1 MNDNIIQGLMPED
14 SSEDFSLARTI
25 DITYIPNKILIFLL
39 FFVLIGTIGWNLYTG
54 QNLLQSIISGI
65 LQLFLV
71 FFCWAIG
78 RELDP
83 DHDYAAFFGIP
94 LLFVPFTITQGN
106 VFVLLW
112 FLISLRL
119 INQTTGKQTTST
131 DIIFFVFLTLFSA
144 FLSSAILLLPLAIII
159 ILLSSFLPKKQPGL
173 SLLSIPLFPSLILL
187 LLINPEAWSFL
198 NTSPWILIYIA
209 VSSALLF
216 LVTTTTDKFK
226 TTGDHSSSRLSSK
239 RVQSA
244 QLLCVL
250 SVLIISTFHG
260 SILVVFPVW
269 AAITGIGFYRLIH
282 LLLK

>member
-1 MNDNIIQGLMPED
+1 MNDKIIQGLMPEE

-25 DITYIPNKILIFLL
+25 NITYTPNKILIFLL
-39 FFVLIGTIGWNLYTG
+39 LLVLLGTIGWGFYTG
-54 QNLLQSIISGI
+54 QNLFQSISSGI
-65 LQLFLV
+65 LQLFFV

-94 LLFVPFTITQGN
+94 LLFLPLTMIQGN

-119 INQTTGKQTTST
+119 INQTTGKKTTST

-159 ILLSSFLPKKQPGL
+159 ILLSSILPKKQPGL

-187 LLINPEAWSFL
+187 LLINPDAWSFL
-198 NTSPWILIYIA
+198 NVSPWILIYIA
-209 VSSALLF
+209 ISSALLF
-216 LVTTTTDKFK
+216 LVTTTTDELKK
-226 TTGDHSSSRLSSK
+226 TGDHSLSKLSSK

-260 SILVVFPVW
+260 NILSVFPVW
-269 AAITGIGFYRLIH
+269 AAITGIGFYRLIR
-282 LLLK
+282 LIIK